1 MLITLDEAKLYLHID
16 SADED
21 SVITGFIETAE
32 KLCMDIARVD
42 ETELLASKETARIA
56 ELYAVAYLYENRENA
71 DFGELTSMLRALLFG
86 IRKDAF

>member
-16 SADED
+16 STDED

-42 ETELLASKETARIA
+42 ETELLASKEAARIA

-71 DFGELTSMLRALLFG
+71 DFGGLTSMLRTLLFG
-86 IRKDAF
+86 IRKDTF

>member
-16 SADED
+16 STDED

-42 ETELLASKETARIA
+42 EAELLASQETARIA